1 MSSEKAKTVDV
12 LFHVKHAVED
22 RGRQCLTLV
31 AHRVTMGGL
40 PKVVEYRTPP
50 FRRKESHVFSAG
62 PV

>member
-22 RGRQCLTLV
+22 RERQCLTLV

-40 PKVVEYRTPP
+40 PKVVGVSDPTFP
-50 FRRKESHVFSAG
+50 A
-62 PV
+62 